1 MPLSALRRLCRAA
14 ALLVPLAAS
23 PAFAAEGPAVQPCP
37 EGVPADTHCA
47 LLRDAEGA
55 YVWFA
60 VPKAW
65 NRVLVVHAHGGP
77 DLGPPEPKR
86 GFADLQRWAVMV
98 KAGYAWVG
106 STYRRGGYGVR
117 MAAEDTLR
125 ARNLFL
131 QHFERPR
138 RIVLHGQSWG
148 GNVAAKTAELFAAD
162 AQGRPLWDALLLTS
176 GVLGGG
182 TQSYDVRLDLRVV
195 YQALCRNHPRPD
207 EPQYPLWQGLPMES
221 TLTRAGLSRRMDDCL
236 GLHTPADRRTPEQ
249 QQRLD
254 TLLKVTTLPE
264 RTLQAHMNWAT
275 WLFQDLV
282 QKRLDGRNPFGNE
295 GVRYRGSPDDDKLN
309 AEVLRYR
316 RDPAAVAALAEDS
329 DLSGRT
335 TLPTLTLHA
344 IDDPT
349 AFVELETVY
358 RQARQQAGTADRL
371 VQTFSDEHEH
381 SFLAAAQ
388 YPALMQALLDWVD
401 HDRRPTPQRVLALC
415 HEHEAAFGQG
425 CPLQPDYQP
434 RPLRARVPER
444 P

>member
-1 MPLSALRRLCRAA
+1 
-14 ALLVPLAAS
+14 
-23 PAFAAEGPAVQPCP
+23 
-37 EGVPADTHCA
+37 
-47 LLRDAEGA
+47 
-55 YVWFA
+55 
-60 VPKAW
+60 
-65 NRVLVVHAHGGP
+65 
-77 DLGPPEPKR
+77 
-86 GFADLQRWAVMV
+86 
-98 KAGYAWVG
+98 
-106 STYRRGGYGVR
+106 

-125 ARNLFL
+125 ARELFL

-148 GNVAAKTAELFAAD
+148 GNVAAKTAELFGTD
-162 AQGRPLWDALLLTS
+162 AQGKPLWDALLLTS

-195 YQALCRNHPRPD
+195 YQALCHNHPRPE
-207 EPQYPLWQGLPMES
+207 EPQYPLWMGLPADAQ
-221 TLTRAGLSRRMDDCL
+221 LTRAELSRRMDECL
-236 GLHTPADRRTPEQ
+236 GLHTPAAQRKPEQ

-349 AFVELETVY
+349 AFAELESVY

-388 YPALMQALLDWVD
+388 YPALMQALLEWVD
-401 HDRRPTPQRVLALC
+401 AGRKPTPQRVLALC
-415 HEHEAAFGQG
+415 HEHEAAFGEG
-425 CPLQPDYQP
+425 CPLLPDYQP
-434 RPLRARVPER
+434 RPLGERVPER
-444 P
+444 H